1 MWIYLILSNCSF
13 CLISSNIY
21 SFCLI
26 LDTVIQD
33 MDVSKETTGGP
44 KKKKEIQAEDTSDY
58 SQSASSKQIKPS
70 PSTLI
75 DVEREKGGILNIDV
89 GVMESNVNMDLNVND
104 EQEAAREIDPTSN
117 INEGR
122 DDMDEDKNDE
132 VLEEE
137 DKKEEEEQQNLM
149 DIDIEHGN
157 DDESTPIR
165 PKQIRFDSSNPEN
178 DEVNEW
184 SERIENDVI
193 QLHEIDAN
201 TMKIAKAVFS
211 MRNVNMY
218 CDGKT
223 AQATLI
229 TSINSS

>member
-1 MWIYLILSNCSF
+1 
-13 CLISSNIY
+13 
-21 SFCLI
+21 
-26 LDTVIQD
+26 
-33 MDVSKETTGGP
+33 
-44 KKKKEIQAEDTSDY
+44 
-58 SQSASSKQIKPS
+58 
-70 PSTLI
+70 
-75 DVEREKGGILNIDV
+75 
-89 GVMESNVNMDLNVND
+89 MESNVDMELNVND
-104 EQEAAREIDPTSN
+104 EEVEAAEIEPTSN

-122 DDMDEDKNDE
+122 DDMDEDKDDG

-137 DKKEEEEQQNLM
+137 DNKKEEEEPQNLM

-165 PKQIRFDSSNPEN
+165 PKQIRFDSSNAEN
-178 DEVNEW
+178 EEVNEW
-184 SERIENDVI
+184 SERIENEVI

-211 MRNVNMY
+211 MRKVNMY
-218 CDGKT
+218 CDGNT